1 MIGLRGGSAG
11 LCLNGTVGLRHSG
24 ANGLSA
30 QIRKLEWHVI
40 SLKTCTR
47 KTYTVMRTK

>member
-11 LCLNGTVGLRHSG
+11 LCLNGTVGLRHNG
-24 ANGLSA
+24 ADELSA

-47 KTYTVMRTK
+47 NTNTVMQTK